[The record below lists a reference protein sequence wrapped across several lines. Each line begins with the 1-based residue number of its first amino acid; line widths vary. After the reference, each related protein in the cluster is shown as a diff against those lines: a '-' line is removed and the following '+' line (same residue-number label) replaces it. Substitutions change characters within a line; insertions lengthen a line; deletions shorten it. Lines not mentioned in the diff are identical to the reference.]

1 MTMRNMSE
9 KKVEV
14 GSVLYNVT
22 RCSDDGKLHLWKT
35 QVTDIIV
42 TKTPTGRDRK
52 PIIKAKAINYYH
64 GKGDD
69 DGEFNIN
76 PFDYYDSAT
85 NAVSAS
91 LRDYFDMKA
100 SRNMSSEDRLLNA
113 IFGEKPNPRVAA
125 TELVDVI
132 YDLKNYHALF
142 SEAFAEDDKNV
153 QSIEVEEKANE
164 HGTIEVAAM
173 ANDLLSALAEA
184 AGESEASNG
193 N

>member
-9 KKVEV
+9 KKVTE
-14 GSVLYNVT
+14 GDVLFKVS

-35 QVTDIIV
+35 QVTEIIV
-42 TKTPTGRDRK
+42 TKTPTGRERK
-52 PIIKAKAINYYH
+52 PIVMARPINYEWRS
-64 GKGDD
+64 GKDASQID
-69 DGEFNIN
+69 

-142 SEAFAEDDKNV
+142 AEAFAEDDKKV
-153 QSIEVEEKANE
+153 QAIEVEDKATEQQEEK
-164 HGTIEVAAM
+164 
-173 ANDLLSALAEA
+173 
-184 AGESEASNG
+184 
-193 N
+193 